1 MKTTTIVLAVGLA
14 LSSVSSMAM
23 DETKNMNMKSDM
35 KMMDMKMMDKDGD
48 GMISKTEFM
57 NAHEMMFDHMKNS
70 EGMISVKD
78 MTMMKKNMMK
88 NKITGD
94 SNMSGPNDTN
104 VMGITNP

>member
-35 KMMDMKMMDKDGD
+35 KMMDMKMMDKDSD

-78 MTMMKKNMMK
+78 MAMMKKNMMK
-88 NKITGD
+88 NKMTGD
-94 SNMSGPNDTN
+94 SDMSGPNDTN
-104 VMGITNP
+104 VMGITKP

>member
-23 DETKNMNMKSDM
+23 GETKNMNMKSDM
-35 KMMDMKMMDKDGD
+35 RMMDKDGD